1 MRLAE
6 ALIEKKDLQARI
18 GELQNRY
25 TASAVIEDGENADE
39 TPADLLR
46 SLENA
51 MERMEDLTVSINL
64 ANNRVFLPLVDEHTG
79 VTLTDEYLQKHPRAT
94 ATASTM
100 MEGIAHRDNL
110 KMRIGQYNGILNSIQ
125 QRNRNRR
132 YAGENAPKMVVT
144 EGVEA
149 SHFIKLV
156 DRLGKELR
164 LLDASI
170 QATNWANDL

>member
-6 ALIEKKDLQARI
+6 ALIEKKDLQTRI

-51 MERMEDLTVSINL
+51 MERMEVLTVSINL
-64 ANNRVFLPLVDEHTG
+64 ANNRVNLPALDATSG
-79 VTLTDEYLQKHPRAT
+79 DPVTF
-94 ATASTM
+94 SM
-100 MEGIAHRDNL
+100 MQAIAHRDNL
-110 KMRIGQYNGILNSIQ
+110 KMQIGQYNGILNSIQ

-132 YAGENAPKMVVT
+132 FAGENAPKMVVT